1 MYLIFMIRLRA
12 NSISFVFSILHG
24 SLGAASSQLLLLQF
38 LSGNLLLFGLIIN
51 SNKRLFLLNQDHL
64 NVAGRGH
71 VGVDSTVGSV
81 GTSAHLRGTVHQ
93 NVINDQVISIQTLV
107 FGIPQHIE
115 ESLAGLGWPST
126 LGSFEGLALG
136 MSADSTVEPS
146 ERNDLLL
153 SHNILQILLGSGQ
166 RHVLDGL
173 GCFPGV
179 LEVNPF
185 IPTLGKGRF
194 SGILRFLGILNHSNL
209 L

>member
-12 NSISFVFSILHG
+12 NSIRFVFSILHG

-38 LSGNLLLFGLIIN
+38 LSGNLLLFGLVIN
-51 SNKRLFLLNQDHL
+51 SNKCLFLLNQDHL
-64 NVAGRGH
+64 NVTGRGH

-107 FGIPQHIE
+107 FSIALGIPQHIE

-136 MSADSTVEPS
+136 MSANSTVEPS

-166 RHVLDGL
+166 RHVLNGL

-179 LEVNPF
+179 LQDLV
-185 IPTLGKGRF
+185 G
-194 SGILRFLGILNHSNL
+194 
-209 L
+209 